1 MGAQELAG
9 SAGAEKM
16 REIEIDAF
24 DRPAEP
30 RFQIILVV
38 GRELRRHRG
47 GGFGLRAQVE
57 DGLAKAAGY
66 MEASVRAPLDGVG
79 GPAEAVL
86 RAMLLHR
93 SEPGLLDEL
102 EEAGGARRP
111 RSEEHTSELQ

>member
-57 DGLAKAAGY
+57 AGLAKAAGS
-66 MEASVRAPLDGVG
+66 MAAPVRTPLDGVG
-79 GPAEAVL
+79 GPAGARV
-86 RAMLLHR
+86 RARLLHL
-93 SEPGLLDEL
+93 SAPGL
-102 EEAGGARRP
+102 P
-111 RSEEHTSELQ
+111 P

>member
-66 MEASVRAPLDGVG
+66 MEASVRAPLGGVG

-86 RAMLLHR
+86 RALLLHR
-93 SEPGLLDEL
+93 SDTYRKRVG
-102 EEAGGARRP
+102 
-111 RSEEHTSELQ
+111 